1 MEYKNVKHKNG
12 IYYYPND
19 SFNTFSIQLF
29 FLASA
34 DNDKAPIYDLLCS
47 YLMKSNQVYKTDN
60 ELEERGQELYSTDA
74 SFSNFFQGSQKI
86 FSLTANLIAPS
97 VIQDDY
103 LQEAFEFLRD
113 IIKRPD
119 FTNQERLDLV
129 KRNTLADLRLRLS
142 DVDTYVGYMYNQSV
156 VPDEDRKYDDATDI
170 DYITKMVEAVTLE
183 DLEREYSLI
192 LNQFLTGYVFG
203 NISEEHFDSFVD
215 CVDLAPM
222 QQQIDFER
230 NVKIVEG
237 DMEISKNTGQSYIY
251 VTYSVEKLTRPQI
264 LVLYYI
270 FNSTLGLCY
279 QTLREKYGLVY
290 SSYATIKKDENRLYI
305 YAETDKTKKEKFLQA
320 LDEIVADLNNPELLE
335 QLISTAKK
343 EYFANEYTFDEDH
356 ERITQSINAFLL
368 GNKDGL
374 DRNEINDA
382 IQAITSEELIQKTK
396 TLKKKNV
403 FMVRGEGNE

>member
-60 ELEERGQELYSTDA
+60 ELEERGQELYSIDA

-97 VIQDDY
+97 VIHDDY

-113 IIKRPD
+113 IMKRPD

-129 KRNTLADLRLRLS
+129 KRNTLADFRLRLS

-203 NISEEHFDSFVD
+203 NISEKHFDSFVD

-251 VTYSVEKLTRPQI
+251 VTYNVEKLTRPQI

-290 SSYATIKKDENRLYI
+290 SSYAMIKKDENRLYI
-305 YAETDKTKKEKFLQA
+305 YAETDKTKKDKFLQA

-335 QLISTAKK
+335 QLIATAKK

-356 ERITQSINAFLL
+356 GRITQSINAFLL